1 MHPAVLEKLFRDQYR
16 DVYISVV
23 QIMHVPPNV
32 PVRDVNIRI
41 GEVHYKLLESCL
53 EALLN
58 RRLPLDKFLDEMTN
72 YRSSQQ

>member
-1 MHPAVLEKLFRDQYR
+1 MHQTVLEKLFRDQYPNA
-16 DVYISVV
+16 DIGVV

-41 GEVHYKLLESCL
+41 GEVHYKLLASCL

-58 RRLPLDKFLDEMTN
+58 RRLPLDKFLDEMAN
-72 YRSSQQ
+72 YRSAQQ